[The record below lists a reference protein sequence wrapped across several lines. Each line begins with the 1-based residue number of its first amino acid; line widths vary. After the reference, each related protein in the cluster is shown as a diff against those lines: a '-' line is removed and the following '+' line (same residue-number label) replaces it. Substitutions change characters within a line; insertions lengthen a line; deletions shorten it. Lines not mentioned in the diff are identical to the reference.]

1 MGTGIGKDLR
11 EARFVDTRLA
21 VVVATDGKVCP
32 VVAADGEVCPV
43 VATDGEVC
51 PCFLS
56 AELGAE
62 NEPEA

>member
-21 VVVATDGKVCP
+21 AVVATDGKVCL
-32 VVAADGEVCPV
+32 VIASDGKVCPV
-43 VATDGEVC
+43 VASDGKVC
-51 PCFLS
+51 PCFLP